1 MELPRARLLPVVV
14 DEGADRQAVVAAVT
28 GSSLDRTADSFSSP
42 GMIELTFPRGQV
54 RIAGQVDAGT
64 LGTVLRCLLA

>member
-1 MELPRARLLPVVV
+1 
-14 DEGADRQAVVAAVT
+14 
-28 GSSLDRTADSFSSP
+28 
-42 GMIELTFPRGQV
+42 MIELTFPRGQV